1 MPTTAPF
8 VDGSGA
14 SATGHPLTRTI
25 LPNPGPTHATRS
37 AVDRTSGHAGEKRAV
52 RDGVPEYRSDM
63 PLHGE
68 ESEYTRVLE
77 DVRDLVAHA
86 IGAGNSAE
94 SVREFWREQ
103 IDRYVEDAAAS
114 DRM

>member
-1 MPTTAPF
+1 
-8 VDGSGA
+8 
-14 SATGHPLTRTI
+14 
-25 LPNPGPTHATRS
+25 
-37 AVDRTSGHAGEKRAV
+37 
-52 RDGVPEYRSDM
+52 M
-63 PLHGE
+63 PLHGD

-86 IGAGNSAE
+86 IVAGNSAE